1 MAISGL
7 LRRGIFRSSGW
18 DLVAG
23 NEAESE
29 PEAVHLVTVDWQR
42 GKWAQMKGKYSR
54 EHVWHLLGGAK
65 LKASDSPALLPKGFQ
80 DRAAVNPE
88 NMLVGAISSAHMLSW
103 LNVAFGMGIEVVSY
117 LDQAHGV
124 LTEICAGEVW
134 VSEVILKPR
143 ITFDPRFD
151 VSADV
156 IAKVH
161 ELAHENCF
169 IARSVKSKVT
179 VRPV

>member
-1 MAISGL
+1 
-7 LRRGIFRSSGW
+7 
-18 DLVAG
+18 VA
-23 NEAESE
+23 NDEAETGES
-29 PEAVHLVTVDWQR
+29 EAVHLVTVDWQR
-42 GKWAQMKGKYSR
+42 GKWAQAKGKYSR

-65 LKASDSPALLPKGFQ
+65 LKASDSPALIPKGFH

-88 NMLVGAISSAHMLSW
+88 NMFVGAISSAHMLSW

-124 LTEICAGEVW
+124 LTEISAGEVW

-143 ITFDPRFD
+143 ITFDPHYD

-161 ELAHENCF
+161 ELAHEHCF
-169 IARSVKSKVT
+169 IARSIKAKVT
-179 VRPV
+179 VRPA